1 MNTRPATGADRVT
14 VLMYHR
20 VGSATNEWESKY
32 CVSAGRFA
40 SHMKALQQRGMQPCS
55 VDEFVGWLDGSS
67 VLPDKTFLLTFD
79 DGFLGVY
86 EHAFPLLAA
95 MGWRATMFLVSGLI
109 GREDEWC
116 RRENPSGKSHPLLGR
131 REIEEMA
138 RRGFSFQSHSR
149 SHPDLTKVDH
159 RALADELAG
168 ARRDLE
174 DLLGQP
180 VLYLAYPYGRYDET
194 VLEVARAS
202 GYDAA
207 FSVQPGFNR
216 RDVDRFRLRRLDVFG
231 TDTASALLRKVTYG
245 TNDGSWR
252 QSVRYYGERIT
263 ARLTNAPRIPDDTPA
278 QR

>member
-1 MNTRPATGADRVT
+1 MNAPLPIGASRVT

-20 VGSATNEWESKY
+20 VGSAMNERESKY
-32 CVSAGRFA
+32 CVSPGRFA
-40 SHMKALQQRGMQPCS
+40 SHMNALQQRGMQPCS
-55 VDEFVGWLDGSS
+55 ADDFVAWLDGAGA
-67 VLPDKTFLLTFD
+67 LPDKTFLLTFD

-116 RRENPSGKSHPLLGR
+116 TRENPSRRTYPLLGR
-131 REIEEMA
+131 HEIEEMA
-138 RRGFSFQSHSR
+138 GRGFSFQSHSR
-149 SHPDLTKVDH
+149 SHPDLTKLD
-159 RALADELAG
+159 RQALTTELAG

-180 VLYLAYPYGRYDET
+180 VRYLAYPYGRYDET

-202 GYDAA
+202 GYHAA

-216 RDVDRFRLRRLDVFG
+216 PDVDRFRLRRLDVFG
-231 TDTASALLRKVTYG
+231 TDTATALLRKVTYG
-245 TNDGSWR
+245 TNDGSWWR
-252 QSVRYYGERIT
+252 SVRYYGERVT
-263 ARLTNAPRIPDDTPA
+263 ARLGSAPHIPDDSPP